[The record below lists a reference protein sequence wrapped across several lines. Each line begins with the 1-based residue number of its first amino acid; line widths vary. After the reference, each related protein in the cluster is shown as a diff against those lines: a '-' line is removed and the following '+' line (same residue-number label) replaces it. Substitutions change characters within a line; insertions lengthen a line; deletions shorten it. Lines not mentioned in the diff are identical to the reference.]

1 MKEFVR
7 NLQRDLK
14 AEADTLLEEEEY
26 YKAGLL
32 YTEALTMN
40 KYLRNQGYERDWS
53 FDKRVYLAR
62 AECGIGM
69 VSNQKVVVL

>member
-1 MKEFVR
+1 MKTEG
-7 NLQRDLK
+7 D
-14 AEADTLLEEEEY
+14 ELLEEAEH

-32 YTEALTMN
+32 FTEALTMN

-69 VSNQKVVVL
+69 VSRAKQDGN